1 MDEMAWGIIV
11 AGLTLFGMFGLTIFL
26 NGQEGSSL
34 STLKAFKASPGKKAA

>member
-11 AGLTLFGMFGLTIFL
+11 AGLTLFGMFGLAIFI

-34 STLKAFKASPGKKAA
+34 STRKASPWKKAA

>member
-11 AGLTLFGMFGLTIFL
+11 AGLTPFGMFGLAIFI

-34 STLKAFKASPGKKAA
+34 STLKASPGEKAA